1 MILLNE
7 IERDL
12 LNARGRLLSQ
22 QVQVAQRIADK
33 AQQEFNKAM
42 TLVVKGRP
50 MRERPPVDAKLV
62 YDEAQGALVWDAPKP
77 LPALPPAEKL
87 PEGETEY
94 PVPSKATA
102 DTPAT
107 AEV

>member
-62 YDEAQGALVWDAPKP
+62 YDEAQGALVWDAPAP
-77 LPALPPAEKL
+77 LPALPPASDAQ
-87 PEGETEY
+87 ETPTEA
-94 PVPSKATA
+94 PAPQPTTA
-102 DTPAT
+102 
-107 AEV
+107 